1 MKMPLTESFREQ
13 LRSGKTLIGTFITLP
28 SPEVG
33 ELLAGAG
40 FDWLFLDM
48 EHAPFSVRDI
58 QHIVR
63 AASPCP
69 CVVRTPSAD
78 DVWIKKALDTGTAG
92 IIIPHVNSAETAV
105 QIVRS
110 AKYPPL
116 GTRSA
121 GISRAQGYGSRFQ
134 EYLATAN
141 DQIAVILQIEEVGG
155 VSQIDSIVRVPGVDA
170 VFVGP
175 YDLSGSLG
183 KPGRVDDKDVMEEIE
198 KLRKACRS
206 ASIPIGVFGVNA
218 DAVMPYIDRGFTLIA
233 AGSDT
238 LLLIESAGRL
248 LDNIQRS

>member
-1 MKMPLTESFREQ
+1 M
-13 LRSGKTLIGTFITLP
+13 
-28 SPEVG
+28 
-33 ELLAGAG
+33 
-40 FDWLFLDM
+40 
-48 EHAPFSVRDI
+48 
-58 QHIVR
+58 
-63 AASPCP
+63 
-69 CVVRTPSAD
+69 
-78 DVWIKKALDTGTAG
+78 
-92 IIIPHVNSAETAV
+92 
-105 QIVRS
+105 
-110 AKYPPL
+110 
-116 GTRSA
+116 
-121 GISRAQGYGSRFQ
+121 
-134 EYLATAN
+134 
-141 DQIAVILQIEEVGG
+141 GG
-155 VSQIDSIVRVPGVDA
+155 VSQIDSFVRVPGVGA